1 MNIIYRHLHLFLL
14 EKSVI
19 TKTKYMHM
27 FIFDRFCS
35 IALKI
40 LKYLLFPKIAY

>member
-1 MNIIYRHLHLFLL
+1 MNIIYGHLHLFLL

-19 TKTKYMHM
+19 TKTKYM